1 MGSDPRRST
10 MNTETLY
17 EVRDGVATL
26 TLNRPEKRNAW
37 TVTMAREASH
47 WMTEADRDDTVSVIV
62 LTGAG
67 GGFCAGA
74 DMSLLTSVI
83 AEGLTPGT
91 VDGRR
96 APLPDVAKPVIA
108 AIDGPAVG
116 LGLALALHADLRL
129 ASEAAR
135 FGTAFARRGLVAEF
149 GLAWLLPRI
158 AGLSHA
164 NDLLLTARLIDAP
177 EALRM
182 NLVNRVL
189 PVEGFHQSVHAFAAE
204 IAAGVSPRS
213 AKIIKAQIAAGLSQ
227 TLAEAFETSER
238 EMKLSLTC
246 DDFKEGVAH
255 FLEKRAP
262 RFTGR

>member
-1 MGSDPRRST
+1 

-17 EVRDGVATL
+17 EVADGVATV
-26 TLNRPEKRNAW
+26 TLNRPGKRNAW
-37 TVTMAREASH
+37 TMAMAQEASH
-47 WMTEADRDDTVSVIV
+47 WMNTAEADDDVRVIV

-83 AEGLTPGT
+83 AGGLNPGG
-91 VDGRR
+91 VSGRR
-96 APLPDVAKPVIA
+96 APLPTVSKPVIGA
-108 AIDGPAVG
+108 VDGPAVG
-116 LGLALALHADLRL
+116 LGLALALYCDLRI

-158 AGLSHA
+158 VGLGNA
-164 NDLLLTARLIDAP
+164 NDMLLTARLVDA
-177 EALRM
+177 ADAYRM
-182 NLVNRVL
+182 SLVNRVL
-189 PVEGFHQSVHAFAAE
+189 PTAGFQAAVHAFAAE

-213 AKIIKAQIAAGLSQ
+213 ARIIKSQIGEGLSQ
-227 TLAEAFETSER
+227 SLAEAFEISGR
-238 EMKLSLTC
+238 EMVASLTC